1 MPSLSQSS
9 AAASISAPKVLVVDD
24 EKLIRDIVADF
35 LALEGYTVRTAS
47 DGLSASAELQRA
59 RYDVV
64 ITDLKMPNMGG
75 LDLLAEIRR
84 SNPEA
89 LTVVM
94 TGFGTVESAIE
105 AMKEG
110 AYDYV
115 LKPFKVE
122 QLVELVK
129 RGLAARAEP
138 GLSGAGLPSLRPEQE
153 GDAALRVRL
162 GRVFDTLYMAYHPI
176 ISARDGSTFGYEA
189 LLRSVESSLADPPSV
204 IWAAERLNVVEELG
218 RKVRAAAVGA
228 FQGAPPGTALFV
240 NLHPSDLLDTALFS
254 PASPL
259 SAIAPRVV
267 LEITERASLETLHD
281 LSRRLAELRELGFR
295 IAIDDLGAGYAGLG
309 AFADLEPDIVKLDMS
324 LVRGVHRHPTRQKI
338 VRSVIA
344 LAKDTGVLVVAEG
357 VETHEEC
364 EILKELGCDLLQGF
378 LFARP
383 DRKIA

>member
-1 MPSLSQSS
+1 MSTSPY
-9 AAASISAPKVLVVDD
+9 KVLVVDD

-35 LALEGYTVRTAS
+35 LTLEGYTVRTAS
-47 DGLSASAELQRA
+47 DGLSATAELQRS

-84 SNPEA
+84 SNPET

-94 TGFGTVESAIE
+94 TGFGTVESAIK

-129 RGLAARAEP
+129 HGLDARA
-138 GLSGAGLPSLRPEQE
+138 GLTQSAPGLPSLRPQQE
-153 GDAALRVRL
+153 GEAALRMRL

-176 ISARDGSTFGYEA
+176 ISARDGTTFGYEA
-189 LLRSVESSLADPPSV
+189 LLRSIETSLADPPSV
-204 IWAAERLNVVEELG
+204 IWAAERLNVVEQLG
-218 RKVRAAAVGA
+218 RRVREAAANE
-228 FQGAPPGTALFV
+228 FCGAPPGTSLFV
-240 NLHPSDLLDTALFS
+240 NLHPSDLLDAALFS

-267 LEITERASLETLHD
+267 LEITERASLETMHD
-281 LSRRLAELRELGFR
+281 LPRRLGELRKLGFR

-324 LVRGVHRHPTRQKI
+324 LVRGVHRHATREKI
-338 VRSVIA
+338 VRSVIT

-357 VETHEEC
+357 VETKEEC
-364 EILKELGCDLLQGF
+364 ERLKDLGCDLLQGF